1 MKKLRDNKGMGV
13 IEMILMTTM
22 IVVLLLIMA
31 STLTGCVSAPSDMTY
46 KGADGED
53 HKSINTYYV
62 QDPDTGV
69 YYVIYSGGYGGGIC
83 PRYNADGTL
92 YTGE

>member
-22 IVVLLLIMA
+22 IVVMFLIMA
-31 STLTGCVSAPSDMTY
+31 STLTGCVSAPGDMTY
-46 KGADGED
+46 TGVDGED
-53 HKSINTYYV
+53 HRSANTYYV
-62 QDPDTGV
+62 QDPKTGV
-69 YYVIYSGGYGGGIC
+69 YYVIYSGGYRGGIC
-83 PRYNADGTL
+83 PRYNADGSL